1 MAAAKRSSTG
11 ARTGAGGDA
20 DAMTGDQA
28 GKRDLYAAGDATDN
42 NRANTRENKTAPT
55 VADADVA
62 AARAQ
67 QPRVG

>member
-28 GKRDLYAAGDATDN
+28 GKRDLYAA
-42 NRANTRENKTAPT
+42 APT